1 MDEAKLIRVLKSL
14 PLFAKNFLI
23 IHDKSGKELKFE
35 MNRAQLYIDERL
47 EAQLKAT
54 GKVRALILKGR
65 QQGVST
71 YVQGR
76 IFRNII
82 TKRGKKAF
90 ILTHLS
96 DATRSIFEMTKRY
109 SENIDSALFPHPDKK
124 NDNTLMYNGLGSG
137 YRVGTAGS
145 AEIGRSMTNQYL
157 HLSEYGFYKDASR
170 ISLGLLQTVA
180 DLPDTE
186 IIKESTANGMDN
198 DFYLDW
204 IEAKNGKTVYQ
215 AIFVPWYWQD
225 EYCIDDP
232 NFVPTDEERDWLA
245 KFAANGLKPGHLN
258 WRRIKLQDFKG
269 DYDQK
274 CRKFRQEYPF
284 TDDEAFL
291 SSITDTFIA
300 VEVVQKARKTVVE
313 SNAAL
318 VIGIDPARKG
328 DDRTAIIRRKGRK
341 AFKLETHYN
350 IDTMELAGIVKRII
364 DKEHPRKVFIDCIG
378 IGAGTVDRLHELG
391 YEDIV
396 VGVNVATRAEEKQ
409 KYKNCR
415 AELWDRLREWLIQEM
430 DVEIPDSDE
439 LQTDLTVIGYKY
451 DSADRLQIE
460 KTEDLKK
467 RGCLSPDTAVS
478 LTLTFYG
485 GEYVNEGGYKPN
497 KVPERH
503 AGMLV

>member
-14 PLFAKNFLI
+14 RLFAKNFLV
-23 IHDKSGKELKFE
+23 IHDKSGAERKFE
-35 MNRAQLYIDERL
+35 MNRAQLYVDERL
-47 EAQLKAT
+47 ETQLLAT

-65 QQGVST
+65 QQGIST
-71 YVQGR
+71 LIQARFFHKIVTR
-76 IFRNII
+76 
-82 TKRGKKAF
+82 RGKKAF

-96 DATRSIFEMTKRY
+96 DATRAIFEMTKRY
-109 SENIDSALFPHPDKK
+109 SENIDSDLFPSPDKK

-145 AEIGRSMTNQYL
+145 VEVGRGMTNQYL
-157 HLSEYGFYKDASR
+157 HLSEYAFYKDAAK
-170 ISLGLLQTVA
+170 IGMGLMNTVA
-180 DLPDTE
+180 EIADTE
-186 IIKESTANGMDN
+186 VIKESTANGQAN

-204 IEAKNGKTVYQ
+204 MEAKNGKSRYQ

-232 NFVPTDEERDWLA
+232 LFVADEEEREWLE
-245 KFAANGLKPGHLN
+245 KFGVNGLKPGHLN
-258 WRRIKLQDFKG
+258 WRRIKMQDIKG
-269 DYDQK
+269 DYEQK

-291 SSITDTFIA
+291 SSITDTFIQI
-300 VEVVQKARKTVVE
+300 EHVQKARTNSVKSE
-313 SNAAL
+313 SAL
-318 VIGIDPARKG
+318 VIGVDPARKG
-328 DDRTAIIRRKGRK
+328 DDRSAIIRRKGRK

-350 IDTMELAGIVKRII
+350 LDTMELAGIIKRII
-364 DKEHPRKVFIDCIG
+364 VAENPRKVFIDCIG

-396 VGVNVATRAEEKQ
+396 VGVNVATRAEEKT

-415 AELWDRLREWLIQEM
+415 AELWDRTREWLIQEM
-430 DVEIPDSDE
+430 EVEIPDSDE

-451 DSADRLQIE
+451 DTSDRLQIE
-460 KTEDLKK
+460 STEDLKG
-467 RGCLSPDTAVS
+467 RGCLSPDTAVA

-485 GEYVNEGGYKPN
+485 GEYVSEGGYQPN
-497 KVPERH
+497 KLPEHH
-503 AGMLV
+503 AGKLI